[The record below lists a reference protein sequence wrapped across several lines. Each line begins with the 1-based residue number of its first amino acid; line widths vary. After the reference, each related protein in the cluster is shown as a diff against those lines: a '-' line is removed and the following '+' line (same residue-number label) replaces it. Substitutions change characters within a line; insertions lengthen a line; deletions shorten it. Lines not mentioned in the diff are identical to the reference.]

1 MRCWGCWIANGWKW
15 PSWAARPTKEFRT
28 SITRTKS
35 MGDSGSPCRSPRR
48 WIILSLGSPF
58 SSILV
63 DEYEQDYCRRHS
75 KWRQPCPKPI
85 WMRTS
90 RRKNQ
95 DTESK
100 AFDMSN
106 LRSLATVQL
115 FSHLLHKHKVVLYV
129 FLFFTKADWFAE
141 TNLGRRGAK
150 RLAIT
155 LVTGLAKLWMRLI
168 GLKSFRCWSNISS

>member
-1 MRCWGCWIANGWKW
+1 MWCWGCWIANGWKW

-129 FLFFTKADWFAE
+129 SLLHKSWLVCRDQFGEERGQTISHHLGHRFGKTVDEADWSE
-141 TNLGRRGAK
+141 
-150 RLAIT
+150 I
-155 LVTGLAKLWMRLI
+155 I
-168 GLKSFRCWSNISS
+168 